1 MVHLAYVI
9 DITLY
14 NFFGILA
21 TLLLR
26 DVNMPHIQKMYSET
40 ISVPEA
46 IRKVLANDHVYMQAL
61 TLGIA
66 NYTALAEKIKP
77 EIEKLIGSKVNL
89 NTIVVAIKRF
99 ADVLEK
105 KNLQQQNSSTH
116 LTVAKAKMS
125 LTDSIIDIDFQK
137 ENNDDDNDVLAR
149 VLDEFFEQDSRY
161 NLFQTHN
168 HFSLLTED
176 ADEIRRMVADAIQK
190 FDGKIREGLS
200 KITVSL
206 TPDDQSRYHILSL
219 VSNILYNH
227 QIPIHSAF
235 FTSNEMVLILS
246 GKDAAKAYDLIR
258 MKLG

>member
-1 MVHLAYVI
+1 
-9 DITLY
+9 
-14 NFFGILA
+14 
-21 TLLLR
+21 
-26 DVNMPHIQKMYSET
+26 MYAEA

-61 TLGIA
+61 VLGIA
-66 NYTALAEKIKP
+66 NYTALAERIKP
-77 EIEKLIGSKVNL
+77 DIEKLIGSKVNL

-116 LTVAKAKMS
+116 LTAAKAKMS
-125 LTDSIIDIDFQK
+125 LTGSIIDIDFQK
-137 ENNDDDNDVLAR
+137 ENNDDDNDALAS

-161 NLFQTHN
+161 NLFQTDS

-176 ADEIRRMVADAIQK
+176 ADEIRRMVADAVQK

-206 TPDDQSRYHILSL
+206 TSDDQSRYHILSL
-219 VSNILYNH
+219 ISNILYNH

-235 FTSNEMVLILS
+235 FATNEVVLTL
-246 GKDAAKAYDLIR
+246 GDKEAAKAYDLIR
-258 MKLG
+258 MKIG

>member
-1 MVHLAYVI
+1 
-9 DITLY
+9 
-14 NFFGILA
+14 
-21 TLLLR
+21 
-26 DVNMPHIQKMYSET
+26 MYSEI

-46 IRKVLANDHVYMQAL
+46 IRKILANDHVYMQAL
-61 TLGIA
+61 VLGIA
-66 NYTALAEKIKP
+66 NYTALAERIKP
-77 EIEKLIGSKVNL
+77 DIEGLTGSKINL

-99 ADVLEK
+99 ADALEK
-105 KNLQQQNSSTH
+105 KNMQQENSGTH
-116 LTVAKAKMS
+116 LTAAKAKMS
-125 LTDSIIDIDFQK
+125 LTGSIIDIDFQK

-161 NLFQTHN
+161 NLFQTQN

-235 FTSNEMVLILS
+235 FTINEVVLIL
-246 GKDAAKAYDLIR
+246 GDKDAAKAYDLIR
-258 MKLG
+258 MKIG